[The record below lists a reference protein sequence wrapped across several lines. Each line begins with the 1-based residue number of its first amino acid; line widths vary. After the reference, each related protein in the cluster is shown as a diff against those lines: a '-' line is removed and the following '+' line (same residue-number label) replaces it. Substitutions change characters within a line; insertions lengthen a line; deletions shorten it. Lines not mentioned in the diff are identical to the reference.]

1 MLVPPTAIAKMS
13 HMEVTAAPATM
24 IIIIIITQPML
35 TFPKDACNKV
45 LPACFSLKKR
55 KYLTFYLLVLTLINL
70 LL

>member
-1 MLVPPTAIAKMS
+1 MLVPPAAIAEMS
-13 HMEVTAAPATM
+13 HMEVTSATA

>member
-1 MLVPPTAIAKMS
+1 MLVPPAAIAEMS
-13 HMEVTAAPATM
+13 PMEVTAATATM
-24 IIIIIITQPML
+24 IIIIITQPML
-35 TFPKDACNKV
+35 TFPKNACKV

>member
-13 HMEVTAAPATM
+13 HMEVTAATATM
-24 IIIIIITQPML
+24 VIPQPML

>member
-1 MLVPPTAIAKMS
+1 MLVPPAAIAEMS
-13 HMEVTAAPATM
+13 HMEVTAATATM
-24 IIIIIITQPML
+24 IIIIITQAML